1 LTDNKYKNIEFQQ
14 SSDFGLRPPVFGL
27 RSSDFRIEFMIKLTI
42 DNQTIEVQ
50 PGTSVW
56 QAAKSIGIDIPT
68 MCYLEGTEHFTS
80 CMICLVKDA
89 QNGRFFASCSTPV
102 FEGQTI
108 ITNDEETI
116 ESRKVALELLLSE
129 HVGDCEAPCQLVC
142 PAHMNIPLMNRLI
155 AKGDFAKALE
165 VVKRDIAL
173 PSILGRICPAPCE
186 AGCRRKQVDEAVS
199 ICLLKRFVGDEDLKS
214 GKPYLP
220 ELATLSGKK
229 VAIIGA
235 GPAGLAAAYY
245 LQIKGHQTIIFEK
258 NSQAGGEL
266 LQIDSETL
274 PSEVVE
280 QEVAQILATGV
291 QIRLNETIDDNRFA
305 ELNKDFDAVVVAS
318 GTVTEE
324 TSAFSLKTTKT
335 GIVADKLSYQT
346 SVSNVFAIGNSL
358 RASKLAVRS
367 VGQGKEVATVIDHYF
382 KTSEVKG
389 YPERFN
395 SKFGKLAEAE
405 FIQYQKDSETSPRQ
419 KAEKEEFTREAAIR
433 EAKRCMHCDC
443 RNPESCVLR
452 ELSDRYHAVQKRF
465 QSDERFNVEK
475 FIHREGIVYEP
486 AKCIKCGI
494 CVRLTRQHQEEFGFT
509 FIGRGFD
516 VKVGVPFNESV
527 QKGLEKTAAI
537 VAKACPTGALAMF
550 GVEEQF

>member
-1 LTDNKYKNIEFQQ
+1 ML
-14 SSDFGLRPPVFGL
+14 
-27 RSSDFRIEFMIKLTI
+27 KLTI
-42 DNQTIEVQ
+42 DNQTVEVQ

-56 QAAKSIGIDIPT
+56 QAAQSIGIEIPT
-68 MCYLEGTEHFTS
+68 MCYLEGTKHYTS

-89 QNGRFFASCSTPV
+89 KSGRLFASCSTPV
-102 FEGQTI
+102 AEGQI
-108 ITNDEETI
+108 IISNDEETT
-116 ESRKVALELLLSE
+116 ESRKAALELLLSE

-199 ICLLKRFVGDEDLKS
+199 ICLLKRYVGDEDLKS
-214 GKPYLP
+214 GKPYQP
-220 ELATLSGKK
+220 KLAALSGKK
-229 VAIIGA
+229 VAIIGS

-245 LQIKGHQTIIFEK
+245 LQQKGHQAIIFEK
-258 NSQAGGEL
+258 NNQAGGEL
-266 LQIDSETL
+266 LQIDSEIL
-274 PSEVVE
+274 LFEVIE
-280 QEVAQILATGV
+280 LEIATITVLGV
-291 QIRLNETIDDNRFA
+291 QLRLNENIDDNRFA
-305 ELNKDFDAVVVAS
+305 QLQKEFDAIVIAT
-318 GTVTEE
+318 GTITEGN
-324 TSAFSLKTTKT
+324 SVFGLNITKT
-335 GIVADKLSYQT
+335 GILADKTSYLT
-346 SVSNVFAIGNSL
+346 SIPKVFAVGNSI

-367 VGQGKEVATVIDHYF
+367 IGQGKEVATVIDNYF
-382 KTSEVKG
+382 KTAEIKG

-395 SKFGKLAEAE
+395 SKFGRLAEAE
-405 FIQYQKDSETSPRQ
+405 FIQYKKDSETAPRQ
-419 KAEKEEFTREAAIR
+419 KADRSGFTKEEAIR

-443 RNPESCVLR
+443 RNPETCVLR
-452 ELSDRYHAVQKRF
+452 ELSDRYQAVQKRF
-465 QSDERFNVEK
+465 QTSERLNVEK

-550 GVEEQF
+550 GVEERL

>member
-1 LTDNKYKNIEFQQ
+1 
-14 SSDFGLRPPVFGL
+14 
-27 RSSDFRIEFMIKLTI
+27 MIKLTI
-42 DNQTIEVQ
+42 DNHSIEV
-50 PGTSVW
+50 PAGTSVW
-56 QAAKSIGIDIPT
+56 QAALSAGIEIPT
-68 MCYLEGTEHFTS
+68 MCFLEGTEHFTS

-89 QNGRFFASCSTPV
+89 KNGRFFASCSTPV
-102 FEGQTI
+102 SEGQVL

-116 ESRKVALELLLSE
+116 ESRKAALELLLSE

-199 ICLLKRFVGDEDLKS
+199 ICLLKRFAGDEDLKS
-214 GKPYLP
+214 GKPYLLK
-220 ELATLSGKK
+220 LAPLSGKK
-229 VAIIGA
+229 VVVIGA
-235 GPAGLAAAYY
+235 GPAGLAAAFY
-245 LQIKGHQTIIFEK
+245 LQIKGHQTIVFDK
-258 NSQAGGEL
+258 NDRAGGEL
-266 LQIDSETL
+266 LQISSEIL
-274 PSEVVE
+274 PREIIE
-280 QEVAQILATGV
+280 QEIAQIVATGV

-305 ELNKDFDAVVVAS
+305 ELESEFDAVVLAS
-318 GTVTEE
+318 GTITEE
-324 TSAFSLKTTKT
+324 TSAFSLKTSKT
-335 GIVADKLSYQT
+335 GIVADKSSYLT
-346 SVSNVFAIGNSL
+346 STPKVFAIGNAL

-367 VGQGKEVATVIDHYF
+367 VGQGKEVATIIDNYF

-389 YPERFN
+389 YSERFN
-395 SKFGKLAEAE
+395 SKFGRLGEVE
-405 FIQYQKDSETSPRQ
+405 FIQYLKDSETAPRQ
-419 KAEKEEFTREAAIR
+419 SADMSGFTREMAIR

-452 ELSDRYHAVQKRF
+452 ELSDRYLASQKRF
-465 QSDERFNVEK
+465 QGEDRIPVEK
-475 FIHREGIVYEP
+475 FVHREGIVYE
-486 AKCIKCGI
+486 ANKCIKCGI

-550 GVEEQF
+550 EAEEQA

>member
-1 LTDNKYKNIEFQQ
+1 
-14 SSDFGLRPPVFGL
+14 
-27 RSSDFRIEFMIKLTI
+27 MIKLTI
-42 DNQTIEVQ
+42 DNHSVEV
-50 PGTSVW
+50 PSGTSVW
-56 QAAKSIGIDIPT
+56 KAAQSVGIEIPT

-89 QNGRFFASCSTPV
+89 KNGRFFASCSTPV
-102 FEGQTI
+102 HEGQSI
-108 ITNDEETI
+108 ITSDEETI
-116 ESRKVALELLLSE
+116 ESRKAALELLLSE

-199 ICLLKRFVGDEDLKS
+199 ICLLKRFVGDEDLKT
-214 GKPYLP
+214 GKPYQP
-220 ELATLSGKK
+220 QVSELSGKK

-235 GPAGLAAAYY
+235 GAAGLAAAYY
-245 LQIKGHQTIIFEK
+245 LQIKGHRAVIFEK
-258 NSQAGGEL
+258 NSKAGGEL
-266 LQIDSETL
+266 LQIDAEILSA
-274 PSEVVE
+274 EVIA
-280 QEVAQILATGV
+280 QEVAQIVATGV
-291 QIRLNETIDDNRFA
+291 QIRLNEAIDNNRFA
-305 ELNKDFDAVVVAS
+305 DLLQEFDALIVAT
-318 GTVTEE
+318 GTISEE
-324 TSAFSLKTTKT
+324 TSAFFLKTSKT
-335 GIVADKLSYQT
+335 GIIADKSSYQT
-346 SVSNVFAIGNSL
+346 SIPKVFAIGNSL

-367 VGQGKEVATVIDHYF
+367 VGQGKEVATVIDNYF
-382 KTSEVKG
+382 LTSEVSG

-395 SKFGKLAEAE
+395 SKFGRLSEVE
-405 FIQYQKDSETSPRQ
+405 FIQYKKDSETAPRQ
-419 KAEKEEFTREAAIR
+419 KADLSGFTKEAAIR

-465 QSDERFNVEK
+465 QSDERFLVEK
-475 FIHREGIVYEP
+475 FVHREGIVYEP
-486 AKCIKCGI
+486 SKCIKCGI

-516 VKVGVPFNESV
+516 VKVGVPFNESI

-550 GVEEQF
+550 NSEEQI

>member
-1 LTDNKYKNIEFQQ
+1 
-14 SSDFGLRPPVFGL
+14 
-27 RSSDFRIEFMIKLTI
+27 MIKLTI
-42 DNQTIEVQ
+42 DNRSVEVE

-80 CMICLVKDA
+80 CMVCLVKDA
-89 QNGRFFASCSTPV
+89 KNGRFFASCSTPAS
-102 FEGQTI
+102 EGQVI
-108 ITNDEETI
+108 ISNDEETT
-116 ESRKVALELLLSE
+116 ESRRVALELLLSE

-199 ICLLKRFVGDEDLKS
+199 ICLLKRSAGDDDLKAN
-214 GKPYLP
+214 PAYTP
-220 ELATLSGKK
+220 PMEPLSGKK
-229 VAIIGA
+229 VAVIGA

-245 LQIKGHQTIIFEK
+245 LQLKGHQAVVFDK
-258 NSQAGGEL
+258 NASAGGEL
-266 LQIDSETL
+266 LQIDQETL
-274 PSEVVE
+274 PSEIISMEVE
-280 QEVAQILATGV
+280 RILATGV
-291 QIRLNETIDDNRFA
+291 QLRLNEWVDQERYLLLQK
-305 ELNKDFDAVVVAS
+305 EFDAVVVAT
-318 GTVTEE
+318 GTVEE
-324 TSAFSLKTTKT
+324 ENPAFGLKKAKT
-335 GIVADKLSYQT
+335 GIVADKSSYQA
-346 SVSNVFAIGNSL
+346 SDAKVFAIGNSL
-358 RASKLAVRS
+358 RASKMAVRS
-367 VGQGKEVATVIDHYF
+367 VGQGKEVASVIDSYF
-382 KTSEVKG
+382 KTSKVEG

-395 SKFGKLAEAE
+395 SKFGRLGEIE
-405 FIQYQKDSETSPRQ
+405 FIQYKKDSETAPRQ
-419 KAEKEEFTREAAIR
+419 KAGKEGFSREEAMR

-452 ELSDRYHAVQKRF
+452 DLSDRYHAVQKRF
-465 QSDERFNVEK
+465 QSEERQNVEK
-475 FIHREGIVYEP
+475 FIHRDGIVYEP
-486 AKCIKCGI
+486 SKCIKCGI

-516 VKVGVPFNESV
+516 VKIGVPFNESV

-537 VAKACPTGALAMF
+537 VAEACPTGALAMF
-550 GVEEQF
+550 DKEEQL

>member
-1 LTDNKYKNIEFQQ
+1 MRRKEKIQLN
-14 SSDFGLRPPVFGL
+14 PVRDG
-27 RSSDFRIEFMIKLTI
+27 RTQKKMIKLTI
-42 DNQTIEVQ
+42 DNHSVEV
-50 PGTSVW
+50 PAGTSVW
-56 QAAKSIGIDIPT
+56 QAAQSVGIEIPT

-89 QNGRFFASCSTPV
+89 KNGRFFASCSTPV
-102 FEGQTI
+102 FEGQSI
-108 ITNDEETI
+108 ITSDEETI
-116 ESRKVALELLLSE
+116 ESRKAALELLLSE

-199 ICLLKRFVGDEDLKS
+199 ICLLKRFVGDEDLKND
-214 GKPYLP
+214 KPYRP
-220 ELATLSGKK
+220 ELASLSGKK
-229 VAIIGA
+229 VAVIGA

-245 LQIKGHQTIIFEK
+245 LQIKGHQAVVFDQNER
-258 NSQAGGEL
+258 AGGEL
-266 LQIDSETL
+266 LQIDKELL
-274 PSEVVE
+274 PAEIID
-280 QEVAQILATGV
+280 QEVAQIVATGV
-291 QIRLNETIDDNRFA
+291 QFRLNETINEFRFL
-305 ELNKDFDAVVVAS
+305 ELQKEFDAVVVAF
-318 GTVTEE
+318 GAVKEDTYDYGLRTNN
-324 TSAFSLKTTKT
+324 T
-335 GIVADKLSYQT
+335 GIIADKTSYQT
-346 SVSNVFAIGNSL
+346 SIPNVFAIGNSV
-358 RASKLAVRS
+358 RYSKMAVRS
-367 VGQGKEVATVIDHYF
+367 VGQGKEAATVIDNYF
-382 KTSEVKG
+382 KTSEIKG

-395 SKFGKLAEAE
+395 SKFGRLAESE
-405 FIQYQKDSETSPRQ
+405 FIQYKKDSEDAPRQ
-419 KAEKEEFTREAAIR
+419 KAEQSGFTKEAAMI

-452 ELSDRYHAVQKRF
+452 ELSDRYHAEQKRF
-465 QSDERFNVEK
+465 QGEKRFDVEK

-486 AKCIKCGI
+486 SKCIKCGI
-494 CVRLTRQHQEEFGFT
+494 CVRLTRNHQEEFGFT

-550 GVEEQF
+550 NNEEQIKIT

>member
-1 LTDNKYKNIEFQQ
+1 M
-14 SSDFGLRPPVFGL
+14 V
-27 RSSDFRIEFMIKLTI
+27 KLTI
-42 DNQTIEVQ
+42 DNRTVEVQ
-50 PGTSVW
+50 PGTTVW
-56 QAAKSIGIDIPT
+56 QAAKSVGIEIPT

-89 QNGRFFASCSTPV
+89 KTSRLFASCSTPV

-108 ITNDEETI
+108 ITNDEETT
-116 ESRKVALELLLSE
+116 ESRKTALELLLSE

-199 ICLLKRFVGDEDLKS
+199 ICLLKRFAGDEDLES
-214 GKPYLP
+214 ENPYLP
-220 ELATLSGKK
+220 QIASSSGKK
-229 VAIIGA
+229 VAVIGA
-235 GPAGLAAAYY
+235 GPAGLSAAYY
-245 LQIKGHQTIIFEK
+245 LQIKGHQTVIFDQNDK
-258 NSQAGGEL
+258 AGGEL
-266 LQIDSETL
+266 LQIDNELL

-291 QIRLNETIDDNRFA
+291 QVRLNETIDANHFA
-305 ELNKDFDAVVVAS
+305 ELHNEYDAVVVAS
-318 GTVTEE
+318 GTITEG
-324 TSAFSLKTTKT
+324 SSVFGLKTTKT
-335 GIVADKLSYQT
+335 GILADKSSYLT
-346 SVSNVFAIGNSL
+346 SNTKVFAVGNSL

-367 VGQGKEVATVIDHYF
+367 VGQGKEVATIIDNYL
-382 KTSEVKG
+382 KTDEVSG

-395 SKFGKLAEAE
+395 SKFGRLAEAE
-405 FIQYQKDSETSPRQ
+405 YIHYLKDSETALRQ
-419 KAEKEEFTREAAIR
+419 KADHSGFTKEAAIR

-452 ELSDRYHAVQKRF
+452 ELSDRYQSSQKRF
-465 QSDERFNVEK
+465 QGEDRKPVEK
-475 FIHREGIVYEP
+475 FVHREGIVYE
-486 AKCIKCGI
+486 ANKCIKCGI
-494 CVRLTRQHQEEFGFT
+494 CVRLTKQHQEEFGFT

-516 VKVGVPFNESV
+516 VKVGVPFNESI
-527 QKGLEKTAAI
+527 QKGLEKTAEI

-550 GVEEQF
+550 GEEERV

>member
-1 LTDNKYKNIEFQQ
+1 
-14 SSDFGLRPPVFGL
+14 
-27 RSSDFRIEFMIKLTI
+27 MIKLTI
-42 DNQTIEVQ
+42 DNRTVEVQ
-50 PGTSVW
+50 PGTTVW
-56 QAAKSIGIDIPT
+56 QAAQSMGIDIPT
-68 MCYLEGTEHFTS
+68 MCFLEGTEHFTS

-89 QNGRFFASCSTPV
+89 KSGRFFASCSTPAS
-102 FEGQTI
+102 EGQVI
-108 ITNDEETI
+108 ISADEETI
-116 ESRKVALELLLSE
+116 ESRKMALELLLSE

-165 VVKRDIAL
+165 VVKRTIAL

-199 ICLLKRFVGDEDLKS
+199 ICLLKRYAGDEDLQNEKS
-214 GKPYLP
+214 YLP
-220 ELATLSGKK
+220 ELEPHSGKR

-245 LQIKGHQTIIFEK
+245 LQLKGHQAVIFDRNER
-258 NSQAGGEL
+258 AGGEL
-266 LQIDSETL
+266 LQIENELL
-274 PSEVVE
+274 PAEIIE
-280 QEVAQILATGV
+280 QEVSQILATGV
-291 QIRLNETIDDNRFA
+291 QIRLNESIDEARFFLLHS
-305 ELNKDFDAVVVAS
+305 EFDAIAVAT
-318 GTVTEE
+318 GTVAEGTKV
-324 TSAFSLKTTKT
+324 FGLKVTKT
-335 GIVADKLSYQT
+335 GIEIDKSSYLT
-346 SVSNVFAIGNSL
+346 SIPNVFAIGNSL

-367 VGQGKEVATVIDHYF
+367 VGQGKEVATVIDNYF
-382 KTSEVKG
+382 KTAAVTA
-389 YPERFN
+389 YPDKFN
-395 SKFGKLAEAE
+395 SKFGRLKEVE
-405 FIQYQKDSETSPRQ
+405 FMQYLKDSETAPRQ
-419 KAEKEEFTREAAIR
+419 KACKEGFTREETIR

-465 QSDERFNVEK
+465 QSEERFQVEK
-475 FIHREGIVYEP
+475 LIHREGIVYEP
-486 AKCIKCGI
+486 TKCIKCGI

-516 VKVGVPFNESV
+516 VKVGVPFDGSV

-550 GVEEQF
+550 NIEEQL

>member
-1 LTDNKYKNIEFQQ
+1 M
-14 SSDFGLRPPVFGL
+14 V
-27 RSSDFRIEFMIKLTI
+27 KLTI
-42 DNQTIEVQ
+42 DNRTIEVQ

-56 QAAKSIGIDIPT
+56 QAAQSVGIEIPT

-89 QNGRFFASCSTPV
+89 KNGRFFASCSTPV
-102 FEGQTI
+102 HEGQNI
-108 ITNDEETI
+108 ITSDEETI
-116 ESRKVALELLLSE
+116 ESRKAALELLLSE

-199 ICLLKRFVGDEDLKS
+199 ICLLKRFAGDEDLKT
-214 GKPYLP
+214 GIPYQPQL
-220 ELATLSGKK
+220 TKLSGKK

-245 LQIKGHQTIIFEK
+245 LQIKGHQAVIFEK
-258 NSQAGGEL
+258 NSKAGGEL
-266 LQIDSETL
+266 LQIDQEIL
-274 PSEVVE
+274 PNEVVA
-280 QEVAQILATGV
+280 QEVAQIVATGV
-291 QIRLNETIDDNRFA
+291 QIRLNETIDNSRFA
-305 ELNKDFDAVVVAS
+305 ELMNEFDAVVVAN
-318 GTVTEE
+318 GTIHEGSPVYG
-324 TSAFSLKTTKT
+324 LKTTKA
-335 GIVADKLSYQT
+335 GIIVDKT
-346 SVSNVFAIGNSL
+346 SHFTSSPKVFAIGHAV
-358 RASKLAVRS
+358 RTSKLAVRS
-367 VGQGKEVATVIDHYF
+367 VGQGKEVATVIDNF
-382 KTSEVKG
+382 FRTAEVSG

-395 SKFGKLAEAE
+395 SKFGRLAEVE
-405 FIQYQKDSETSPRQ
+405 FNQYKKDSEAAPRQ
-419 KAEKEEFTREAAIR
+419 KAGKEGFTREDAIR

-465 QSDERFNVEK
+465 QSEERFHVEK
-475 FIHREGIVYEP
+475 YIHHEGIVYEP
-486 AKCIKCGI
+486 TKCIKCGI

-527 QKGLEKTAAI
+527 QKGLEKTAKI

-550 GVEEQF
+550 SHEEQL

>member
-1 LTDNKYKNIEFQQ
+1 
-14 SSDFGLRPPVFGL
+14 
-27 RSSDFRIEFMIKLTI
+27 MIKLTI
-42 DNQTIEVQ
+42 DNRTVEVQ

-56 QAAKSIGIDIPT
+56 QAAKSLGIEIPT

-89 QNGRFFASCSTPV
+89 KNGRFFASCSTPA
-102 FEGQTI
+102 FEGQLI

-116 ESRKVALELLLSE
+116 ESRKAALELLLSE

-199 ICLLKRFVGDEDLKS
+199 ICLLKRYVGDEDLKS

-220 ELATLSGKK
+220 QLAELSGKR

-245 LQIKGHQTIIFEK
+245 LQIEGHQAVIFEK
-258 NSQAGGEL
+258 NNQAGGEL
-266 LQIDSETL
+266 LQIDAEIL
-274 PSEVVE
+274 PHEVVE
-280 QEVAQILATGV
+280 LEVAQIMATGV
-291 QIRLNETIDDNRFA
+291 QILLNETIDAKRFS
-305 ELNKDFDAVVVAS
+305 ELQSDFDAVVVAN
-318 GTVTEE
+318 GTISEGNL
-324 TSAFSLKTTKT
+324 SFGLNTTKA
-335 GIVADKLSYQT
+335 GIIVEKT
-346 SVSNVFAIGNSL
+346 SHATSLPKVFAIGHSV
-358 RASKLAVRS
+358 RTSKLAVRS
-367 VGQGKEVATVIDHYF
+367 VGQGKEVATVIDNYF

-395 SKFGKLAEAE
+395 SKFGRLAEVE
-405 FIQYQKDSETSPRQ
+405 FIQYKKDSETVPRQ
-419 KAEKEEFTREAAIR
+419 KAGKEGFTREDAIR

-465 QSDERFNVEK
+465 QSEERLNVQK

-527 QKGLEKTAAI
+527 QKGLEKTAVI

-550 GVEEQF
+550 NEEEQI

>member
-1 LTDNKYKNIEFQQ
+1 
-14 SSDFGLRPPVFGL
+14 
-27 RSSDFRIEFMIKLTI
+27 MIKLTI
-42 DNQTIEVQ
+42 DNRTVEVQ
-50 PGTSVW
+50 PGTTVW
-56 QAAKSIGIDIPT
+56 QAAQSMGIDIPT

-89 QNGRFFASCSTPV
+89 KSGRFFASCSTPAA
-102 FEGQTI
+102 EGQVI
-108 ITNDEETI
+108 ISADEETT
-116 ESRKVALELLLSE
+116 ESRRVALELLLSE

-173 PSILGRICPAPCE
+173 PAILGIICPAPCE

-199 ICLLKRFVGDEDLKS
+199 ICLLKRFSADEDLKS

-220 ELATLSGKK
+220 TLAPLSGKK
-229 VAIIGA
+229 IAVIGA

-245 LQIKGHQTIIFEK
+245 LQIKGHQAVIFDRHEK
-258 NSQAGGEL
+258 AGGEL
-266 LQIDSETL
+266 LQIENELL
-274 PSEVVE
+274 PAEIIE

-291 QIRLNETIDDNRFA
+291 QMRLGESIDEARFSLLQNEY
-305 ELNKDFDAVVVAS
+305 DAIVVAI
-318 GTVTEE
+318 GTVAEGN
-324 TSAFSLKTTKT
+324 SVFGLKASKT
-335 GIVADKLSYQT
+335 GIEADKSSYLT
-346 SVSNVFAIGNSL
+346 SIPKVFAVGNSL

-367 VGQGKEVATVIDHYF
+367 VGQGKEVATVIDEF
-382 KTSEVKG
+382 LKNDVITG
-389 YPERFN
+389 YPDRFN
-395 SKFGKLAEAE
+395 SKFGRLAEIE
-405 FIQYQKDSETSPRQ
+405 FIQYRKDSETAPRQ
-419 KAEKEEFTREAAIR
+419 KAGKEGFSREAAIR
-433 EAKRCMHCDC
+433 EARRCMHCDC

-465 QSDERFNVEK
+465 QSEERLKVEK
-475 FIHREGIVYEP
+475 LIQIDGIVYEP

-516 VKVGVPFNESV
+516 VKIGVPFNESV
-527 QKGLEKTAAI
+527 QKGLEKTAVI

-550 GVEEQF
+550 NTEELL

>member
-1 LTDNKYKNIEFQQ
+1 
-14 SSDFGLRPPVFGL
+14 
-27 RSSDFRIEFMIKLTI
+27 MIKLTI
-42 DNQTIEVQ
+42 DNHSVEV
-50 PGTSVW
+50 PAGTSVW
-56 QAAKSIGIDIPT
+56 QAAQSLGIDIPT

-89 QNGRFFASCSTPV
+89 KNGRFFASCSTPA
-102 FEGQTI
+102 FEGQSI

-116 ESRKVALELLLSE
+116 ESRKAALELLLSE

-199 ICLLKRFVGDEDLKS
+199 ICLLKRYVGDEDLKTE
-214 GKPYLP
+214 KPYQP
-220 ELATLSGKK
+220 QLAELSGKK

-235 GPAGLAAAYY
+235 GSAGLAAAYY
-245 LQIKGHQTIIFEK
+245 LQIKGHQAVIFEK
-258 NSQAGGEL
+258 NNQAGGEL
-266 LQIDSETL
+266 LQIDAEIL
-274 PSEVVE
+274 PNEVVE
-280 QEVAQILATGV
+280 QEVAQIIATGV
-291 QIRLNETIDDNRFA
+291 QICLNETIDDSRFT
-305 ELNKDFDAVVVAS
+305 ELQSDFDAVVVAN
-318 GTVTEE
+318 GTISEGNL
-324 TSAFSLKTTKT
+324 SFGLNTTKA
-335 GIVADKLSYQT
+335 GIIVEKT
-346 SVSNVFAIGNSL
+346 SHATSLPKIFAIGHSV
-358 RASKLAVRS
+358 RTSKLAVRS
-367 VGQGKEVATVIDHYF
+367 VGQGKEVATVIDNYL
-382 KTSEVKG
+382 KTSEVNG
-389 YPERFN
+389 YPVRFN
-395 SKFGKLAEAE
+395 SKFGRLTEAE
-405 FIQYQKDSETSPRQ
+405 FIQYKKDSDTAPRQ
-419 KAEKEEFTREAAIR
+419 KAGKEGFTREDAIR

-465 QSDERFNVEK
+465 QSDERWNVEK

-486 AKCIKCGI
+486 NKCIKCGI

-537 VAKACPTGALAMF
+537 VAKACPTGALSMF
-550 GVEEQF
+550 NVEEQI

>member
-1 LTDNKYKNIEFQQ
+1 
-14 SSDFGLRPPVFGL
+14 
-27 RSSDFRIEFMIKLTI
+27 MIKLTI
-42 DNQTIEVQ
+42 DNHSVEV
-50 PGTSVW
+50 PAGTSVW
-56 QAAKSIGIDIPT
+56 QAAKSVGIEIPT
-68 MCYLEGTEHFTS
+68 MCYLGGTEHFTS

-89 QNGRFFASCSTPV
+89 KNGRFFASCSTPA
-102 FEGQTI
+102 FEGQHI

-116 ESRKVALELLLSE
+116 ESRKAALELLLSE

-173 PSILGRICPAPCE
+173 PSILGHICPAPCE

-199 ICLLKRFVGDEDLKS
+199 ICLLKRYVGDEDLKTE
-214 GKPYLP
+214 KPYQP
-220 ELATLSGKK
+220 QLADLSGKK

-235 GPAGLAAAYY
+235 GSAGLAAAYY
-245 LQIKGHQTIIFEK
+245 LQIKGHQAVIFEM
-258 NSQAGGEL
+258 NSKAGGEL
-266 LQIDSETL
+266 LQIDQEIL

-280 QEVAQILATGV
+280 QEVAQIVATGV
-291 QIRLNETIDDNRFA
+291 QIRLNETINDSRFA
-305 ELNKDFDAVVVAS
+305 ELQSEFDAVVVAH
-318 GTVTEE
+318 GTIPEGS
-324 TSAFSLKTTKT
+324 SAYGLKATKA
-335 GIVADKLSYQT
+335 GIIADKSSYQT
-346 SVSNVFAIGNSL
+346 SIPKVFAVGNTL

-367 VGQGKEVATVIDHYF
+367 VGQGKEVATVIDNYF
-382 KTSEVKG
+382 KTAEVSG
-389 YPERFN
+389 YSERFN
-395 SKFGKLAEAE
+395 SKFGRLAEAE
-405 FIQYQKDSETSPRQ
+405 FIQYKKDSETAPRQ
-419 KAEKEEFTREAAIR
+419 KADQTGFTREAAIR

-452 ELSDRYHAVQKRF
+452 ELSDRYQAVQKRF
-465 QSDERFNVEK
+465 QSEERWNVEK

-486 AKCIKCGI
+486 NKCIKCGI

-527 QKGLEKTAAI
+527 QKGLEKTAVI

-550 GVEEQF
+550 NIEEQI

>member
-1 LTDNKYKNIEFQQ
+1 
-14 SSDFGLRPPVFGL
+14 
-27 RSSDFRIEFMIKLTI
+27 MIKLTI
-42 DNQTIEVQ
+42 DNRTVEV
-50 PGTSVW
+50 PSGTSVW
-56 QAAKSIGIDIPT
+56 QAAQSVGIEIPT

-89 QNGRFFASCSTPV
+89 KNGRFFASCSTPV
-102 FEGQTI
+102 HEGQNI
-108 ITNDEETI
+108 ITSDEETI
-116 ESRKVALELLLSE
+116 ESRKAALELLLSE

-155 AKGDFAKALE
+155 AKGNFAKALE

-199 ICLLKRFVGDEDLKS
+199 ICLLKRYVGDEDLKS
-214 GKPYLP
+214 DQPYLP
-220 ELATLSGKK
+220 ELTPLSGKK
-229 VAIIGA
+229 VAVIGA

-245 LQIKGHQTIIFEK
+245 LQQKGHQAVIFDK

-266 LQIDSETL
+266 LQIDQELL
-274 PSEVVE
+274 PASVID

-291 QIRLNETIDDNRFA
+291 ELRLNEMIDSDRFTA
-305 ELNKDFDAVVVAS
+305 LQKEFDAVVMAI
-318 GTVTEE
+318 GTISEE
-324 TSAFSLKTTKT
+324 TPAFGLKTSKT
-335 GIVADKLSYQT
+335 GIIADKTSYQT
-346 SVSNVFAIGNSL
+346 SIAKVFSVGNSL

-367 VGQGKEVATVIDHYF
+367 VGQGKEVATVIDNFF

-395 SKFGKLAEAE
+395 SKFGRLAESE
-405 FIQYQKDSETSPRQ
+405 FIQYKKDSEDAPRQ
-419 KAEKEEFTREAAIR
+419 KADKSGFTREAAIR

-452 ELSDRYHAVQKRF
+452 ELSDRYQAVQKRF
-465 QSDERFNVEK
+465 QGEERFDVEK

-486 AKCIKCGI
+486 NKCIKCGI

-527 QKGLEKTAAI
+527 QKGLEKTAEI
-537 VAKACPTGALAMF
+537 VAKACPTGALSMF
-550 GVEEQF
+550 NTEEQI

>member
-1 LTDNKYKNIEFQQ
+1 
-14 SSDFGLRPPVFGL
+14 
-27 RSSDFRIEFMIKLTI
+27 
-42 DNQTIEVQ
+42 
-50 PGTSVW
+50 
-56 QAAKSIGIDIPT
+56 
-68 MCYLEGTEHFTS
+68 MCYLEETEHFTS

-89 QNGRFFASCSTPV
+89 KNGRFFASCSTPV
-102 FEGQTI
+102 FEGLNI
-108 ITNDEETI
+108 ITSDEETI
-116 ESRKVALELLLSE
+116 ESRKAALELLLSE

-155 AKGDFAKALE
+155 AKGDFARALE

-186 AGCRRKQVDEAVS
+186 TGCRRKQVDEAVS
-199 ICLLKRFVGDEDLKS
+199 ICLLKRFVGDKDLKS

-220 ELATLSGKK
+220 RLAELSGKK

-245 LQIKGHQTIIFEK
+245 LQIKGHQTVIFEK
-258 NSQAGGEL
+258 NSKAGGVL
-266 LQIDSETL
+266 LQIDQEIL
-274 PSEVVE
+274 NIEIVE
-280 QEVAQILATGV
+280 QEVAQIEAIGV
-291 QIRLNETIDDNRFA
+291 QIRLNETIDDSLFV
-305 ELNKDFDAVVVAS
+305 ELKKEFDAVVLANGAISEGKSV
-318 GTVTEE
+318 
-324 TSAFSLKTTKT
+324 FSLNTSKT
-335 GIVADKLSYQT
+335 GIVTDKTSYLT
-346 SVSNVFAIGNSL
+346 SSVNVFAIGNAV
-358 RASKLAVRS
+358 RYSKMAVRS
-367 VGQGKEVATVIDHYF
+367 VGQGKEVATVIDNYF
-382 KTSEVKG
+382 KTAEVSG

-395 SKFGKLAEAE
+395 SKFGRLAEAE
-405 FIQYQKDSETSPRQ
+405 FIQYKKDSENAPRQ
-419 KAEKEEFTREAAIR
+419 KAGKEGFTREDAIR

-452 ELSDRYHAVQKRF
+452 ELSDRYHVVQKRF
-465 QSDERFNVEK
+465 QSDERFHVEK

-486 AKCIKCGI
+486 SKCIKCGI

-527 QKGLEKTAAI
+527 QKGLEKTAEI

-550 GVEEQF
+550 NNEEQILNHLK

>member
-1 LTDNKYKNIEFQQ
+1 
-14 SSDFGLRPPVFGL
+14 
-27 RSSDFRIEFMIKLTI
+27 MIKLTI
-42 DNQTIEVQ
+42 DNRSVEVE

-56 QAAKSIGIDIPT
+56 QAAKFMGIDIPT

-80 CMICLVKDA
+80 CMVCLVKDA
-89 QNGRFFASCSTPV
+89 KNGRFFASCSTPAT
-102 FEGQTI
+102 EGQVI
-108 ITNDEETI
+108 ISNDEETT
-116 ESRKVALELLLSE
+116 ESRRVALELLLSE

-199 ICLLKRFVGDEDLKS
+199 ICLLKRSAGDDDLKANPS
-214 GKPYLP
+214 YTPHMEP
-220 ELATLSGKK
+220 LSGKK
-229 VAIIGA
+229 VAVIGA

-245 LQIKGHQTIIFEK
+245 LQLKGHQAVVFDK
-258 NSQAGGEL
+258 NDSAGGEL
-266 LQIDSETL
+266 LQIDPETL
-274 PSEVVE
+274 PSEIIAL
-280 QEVAQILATGV
+280 EVDRIQATGV
-291 QIRLNETIDDNRFA
+291 QLRLNESVDYDRFSLLQN
-305 ELNKDFDAVVVAS
+305 EFDALVVAT
-318 GTVTEE
+318 GTVDEE
-324 TSAFSLKTTKT
+324 NPAFGLKKAKT
-335 GIVADKLSYQT
+335 GIIADKSSYLT
-346 SVSNVFAIGNSL
+346 SDSKVFAIGNSL
-358 RASKLAVRS
+358 RASKMAVRS
-367 VGQGKEVATVIDHYF
+367 VGQGKEVASVIDSYF
-382 KTSEVKG
+382 KTSKVEG

-395 SKFGKLAEAE
+395 SKFGRLGEIE
-405 FIQYQKDSETSPRQ
+405 FIQYKKDSETAPRQ
-419 KAEKEEFTREAAIR
+419 KAGKEGFSREEAIR

-452 ELSDRYHAVQKRF
+452 DLSDRYHAVQKRF
-465 QSDERFNVEK
+465 QSDERQNVEK

-486 AKCIKCGI
+486 SKCIKCGI

-516 VKVGVPFNESV
+516 VKIGVPFNESV

-537 VAKACPTGALAMF
+537 VAEACPTGALAMF
-550 GVEEQF
+550 DKEEQL